1 MEWKAANEQQ
11 QEALWRVFLMFVA
24 MAVLIIRTGLVSR
37 GALAAHPAG
46 SAPQEAAPAAN
57 HQPSSTSPAELY
69 QATLCVAVPGR
80 SRRAAFHRE
89 STRGLGV
96 DEPTATL
103 PPARAVLA
111 RWQPV
116 QRPGAIPRHVLT
128 SILDR
133 DAFRLLARLIGVT

>member
-69 QATLCVAVPGR
+69 QATLVLLCLAE
-80 SRRAAFHRE
+80 AAGQLFI
-89 STRGLGV
+89 V
-96 DEPTATL
+96 K
-103 PPARAVLA
+103 ARAVWELMNQPLPCPPPERSLHA
-111 RWQPV
+111 GSLCNDPV
-116 QRPGAIPRHVLT
+116 QFPDT
-128 SILDR
+128 S
-133 DAFRLLARLIGVT
+133 